1 MISQWDIRYN
11 TDDYV
16 YGTNANEFF
25 KKFLEQFKHP
35 GKLLLPAE
43 GEGRNAV
50 YAAAKGW
57 DVEAFDQSTVG
68 KEKAE
73 KLAKTFGVSI
83 SYQIADLF
91 EYTAIS
97 ESYDLIALI
106 YVHIPG
112 YLKKPFFDKMMKSLK
127 PGGFLIAEV
136 FSKEQLLNNSGGPR
150 DSNMLYSI
158 DEIESFV
165 KDYECI
171 ELKEET
177 VELNEGLL
185 HKGKASVIRL
195 ICKK

>member
-1 MISQWDIRYN
+1 MSSQWDIRYN

-25 KKFLEQFKHP
+25 KEFLKQFMHP
-35 GKLLLPAE
+35 GKVLLPAE

-50 YAAAKGW
+50 YAASKGW
-57 DVEAFDQSTVG
+57 AVEAFDQSTVG

-73 KLAKTFGVSI
+73 KLAKTSGVSI

-91 EYTAIS
+91 EFKAKA
-97 ESYDLIALI
+97 ESFDLIALI

-112 YLKKPFFDKMMKSLK
+112 NLKKPFFDKMMKSLK

-136 FSKEQLLNNSGGPR
+136 FSKEQLSYNSGGPK
-150 DSNMLYSI
+150 DPDMLYSI
-158 DEIESFV
+158 KEIESFV

-171 ELKEET
+171 HLKEET
-177 VELNEGLL
+177 VVLDEGLL

-195 ICKK
+195 VCKK